1 MSNYKIISIEG
12 NIGSGKSTL
21 LENLRKYYND
31 NTRVIFLKEPVD
43 DWEKIKDN
51 QGNTMLKKFYADQ
64 EKYSFAFQM
73 MAYISRLTILRDTIK
88 EIKEKSQ
95 TSYVPKISDELAEF
109 FERHFGS
116 EMEQYTVNQKIIKYI
131 QKYGLQDKENG
142 RKINP
147 DAELQTLLKIKNTD
161 DLSYFNLQRYLTP
174 HFSKSEKQDP
184 ELPQYIIITER
195 SLYTDKQVF
204 AKMLHD
210 QGKIEDVCYQ
220 IYLKWFEEFAK
231 DFPINYSV
239 YVKTDPTNCYNRIHK
254 RSRDGEEVIPLAYLQ
269 DCHTYHEEFLNGNG
283 NGNEN
288 TKPLVLDGNVD
299 IYENKNIMDNWLN
312 KINEFVL

>member
-31 NTRVIFLKEPVD
+31 NTCVIFVKEPVD

-88 EIKEKSQ
+88 EI
-95 TSYVPKISDELAEF
+95 V
-109 FERHFGS
+109 S
-116 EMEQYTVNQKIIKYI
+116 ENNNK
-131 QKYGLQDKENG
+131 
-142 RKINP
+142 
-147 DAELQTLLKIKNTD
+147 
-161 DLSYFNLQRYLTP
+161 
-174 HFSKSEKQDP
+174 
-184 ELPQYIIITER
+184 QYIIITER
-195 SLYTDKQVF
+195 SLYTDKEVF

-269 DCHTYHEEFLNGNG
+269 DCHTYHEAFLDKNE
-283 NGNEN
+283 NEN